1 MTGNAAD
8 AAAAAAAATA
18 AAAAASVA
26 LCLRVS
32 TVRGKETRLSFLMTS
47 NMMPAS
53 FDQLKDSFY
62 SS

>member
-1 MTGNAAD
+1 MTVTGNVAAAAAD
-8 AAAAAAAATA
+8 AAAAAAAA
-18 AAAAASVA
+18 SVA
-26 LCLRVS
+26 LCFRVS
-32 TVRGKETRLSFLMTS
+32 AVRGKETRLSFLMTS